1 MQSPLSSRL
10 SAVLT
15 PGPKAEGVVG
25 LRLVIKYYL
34 RQVSPTGDI
43 DLGAARRQL
52 FWSLTP
58 NRDIL
63 GIVTIVIGDS
73 LAVGFGAA
81 AHIETHAR
89 VSASSCAIAS
99 FAPSG
104 SVDVIVV
111 SAGINDPPG
120 RCLDSLRARL
130 HARRVIWILPAPIN
144 SARAH
149 VASVAAAHG
158 DATCSYVTGP
168 RSFHPRSYQ
177 ALVRS
182 CLGRP

>member
-1 MQSPLSSRL
+1 
-10 SAVLT
+10 
-15 PGPKAEGVVG
+15 
-25 LRLVIKYYL
+25 
-34 RQVSPTGDI
+34 
-43 DLGAARRQL
+43 
-52 FWSLTP
+52 
-58 NRDIL
+58 
-63 GIVTIVIGDS
+63 VTIVIGDS

-99 FAPSG
+99 FVPSG
-104 SVDVIVV
+104 PADVIVV

-130 HARRVIWILPAPIN
+130 HARRIIWILPAPIN

-149 VASVAAAHG
+149 VAAVAAAHG

-168 RSFHPRSYQ
+168 RSFHPRSYE

>member
-1 MQSPLSSRL
+1 VRLIVLGFQPRRGPSPAGKS
-10 SAVLT
+10 
-15 PGPKAEGVVG
+15 G
-25 LRLVIKYYL
+25 
-34 RQVSPTGDI
+34 PTGPENADDRI
-43 DLGAARRQL
+43 RNQIGHDKILRITETHPPLGHNPKSQCA
-52 FWSLTP
+52 
-58 NRDIL
+58 
-63 GIVTIVIGDS
+63 GGVVTIVIGDS

-104 SVDVIVV
+104 PADVIVV

-130 HARRVIWILPAPIN
+130 HARRIIWILPAPIN

-149 VASVAAAHG
+149 VAAVAAAHG
-158 DATCSYVTGP
+158 DTTCSYVTGP
-168 RSFHPRSYQ
+168 RSFHPRSYA